1 MRGIAGISLRY
12 KSSHSGKKKE
22 TKIIS
27 LEEHFRNAAIE
38 DAVKKALPPSQ
49 RDLFVALAWAQIN
62 Y

>member
-1 MRGIAGISLRY
+1 MRY

-49 RDLFVALAWAQIN
+49 RDLFVASKSLSGLGSD
-62 Y
+62 